1 MMGSGSFVCVKRMKK
16 KKMIANNVVATPS
29 SALTLIPE
37 VSSTVEADL
46 RTLA

>member
-1 MMGSGSFVCVKRMKK
+1 MKK
-16 KKMIANNVVATPS
+16 KKMIAHNVVVVATPS